1 MSGITDSMQLSIKLD
16 GKQAKKE
23 LKNITSDIKDQKKS
37 WDDLKTVMNDALNK
51 SKIVAFASTI
61 KDTTKFMLKASE
73 AQTEYIENLNLLDTA
88 YGNVNNSG
96 RNLIQTLSDAIG
108 LDPSSLT
115 KSLGVYK
122 QMSSALG
129 IASEASSLL
138 SENLLKLQLDISSL
152 YNLDF
157 ARAGEILQVTLSGNT
172 KSIRQLGGDITE
184 ATLSQTA
191 FNLGITKS
199 IEEMTRAEKT
209 ILIYLSLEQQLS
221 NANGD
226 LNKTIN
232 SVSNQSKILSEQW
245 NMLIRQL
252 GGLFIPLLKT
262 LLPILNAIL
271 MVLNTIMS
279 NILGILGIDATSIAD
294 EFGIATSSVLDFGD
308 SLAQTSK
315 QAKETMQSLRG
326 FDKLN
331 VVRSPNNSG
340 SLRGSGLAGGGISK
354 EMLATLKEYNMQLD
368 GSKNKAKQIADKV
381 RKLLG
386 FHKELNE
393 ETGQWEWKYGGI
405 GESLKNIYTNFKNL
419 NPKAK
424 IFVSL
429 MTILAGKV
437 LFNSIKNLIGLF
449 GKTKLVKNLM
459 DALTPTQLLVEQFI
473 LLKKFGKFNFG
484 NVASA
489 TNEWSNLL
497 TTTQKLQTVLLG
509 GVGIVAG
516 FKLAQTSAKNMAEE
530 GINATN
536 ILTTALSGLSG
547 VIGGGLAGAA
557 VGRTTGG
564 IIGMV
569 IGGITTIWSYI
580 DETDRILNTNMS
592 TIKEHSKEIDAMY
605 TNWQQSIENLNET
618 YATSTAEEEY
628 YKKLWDELQSITTE
642 NGKIQDGYETR
653 ANFIVSTL
661 SSALGIEINI
671 VDGVVQKYDEL
682 KQTIEQIIEKK
693 TAMIKL
699 SAIEEEAKIAIKNI
713 TKAREDESV
722 AYKNLTDAQKKF
734 NEKLKKQA
742 EMYGLNAEELVD
754 YIQGNETAYEV
765 SNRLGLVY
773 EHVRG
778 NLALMKF
785 AMRNQ
790 TDTLKTAQD
799 EYDKTRTAL
808 DGYNNTISDWEYLTQ
823 LASENNIEAMNSYFD
838 HERNLRD
845 KSLTE
850 QNTYWEDVKTTNS
863 RYLDDL
869 ERNRGKYDTI
879 TYNNLKKS
887 YQDQI
892 DLATTKMGELEF
904 LLETSSGNISDDI
917 IDKWGKMG
925 EESTD
930 EFISYFK
937 KLPTSVQ
944 TEVIDKM
951 REKGYK
957 ISDELQKGIEENDI
971 KIKIGVDTTVDTTKM
986 KTKIGNALKSS
997 FGGSGLFNLILGGG
1011 FRASGGFVD
1020 TGQMFIA
1027 RESGPE
1033 LVGRIGGRTAVANND
1048 QIVESISKGVAIAMM
1063 KTQKDTNVYIQ
1074 AKGDT
1079 QGLLNFIEF
1088 EKRKKDRQFG
1098 M

>member
-1 MSGITDSMQLSIKLD
+1 MNGITNFMQLFIKLD

-37 WDDLKTVMNDALNK
+37 WNDLKTVMYDTLNK
-51 SKIVAFASTI
+51 SKIVAFTSAI

-96 RNLIQTLSDAIG
+96 RNLIQTLSNAIG
-108 LDPSSLT
+108 LDTSSLT

-294 EFGIATSSVLDFGD
+294 EFGVATSSVLDFGD

-331 VVRSPNNSG
+331 VVRSPNDSG
-340 SLRGSGLAGGGISK
+340 SLRGNGLAGGGISK

-368 GSKNKAKQIADKV
+368 ETKNKAKQIADKI
-381 RKLLG
+381 RTWLG
-386 FHKELNE
+386 FSQSTNGEWKFSHVTLGTILTGLLSILGVVKLIQKFASVFSVIGGLFTGGKVVAGASKATGVFAGLAKVLGISTTGLAGVVAGLIALVAGIIYLNKTPVTKSFDELEGASEDTKERLKEIVPQFHEIDKTINELDWGDKIITSSDIQKTKTQLDTLSSSIKSKLEEQKNNTIDIMRETLINTYGEKGAQKMIDNISSYYDSQSKEVDTKTKRIQDIYKKASKEKRALTQSEADEVRAINKELHE
-393 ETGQWEWKYGGI
+393 DTI
-405 GESLKNIYTNFKNL
+405 KNL
-419 NPKAK
+419 SATEGEQNYLLFKMKENAK
-424 IFVSL
+424 NLTTEQASE
-429 MTILAGKV
+429 ILQ
-437 LFNSIKNLIGLF
+437 NSIK
-449 GKTKLVKNLM
+449 T
-459 DALTPTQLLVEQFI
+459 
-473 LLKKFGKFNFG
+473 
-484 NVASA
+484 
-489 TNEWSNLL
+489 
-497 TTTQKLQTVLLG
+497 
-509 GVGIVAG
+509 
-516 FKLAQTSAKNMAEE
+516 
-530 GINATN
+530 
-536 ILTTALSGLSG
+536 
-547 VIGGGLAGAA
+547 
-557 VGRTTGG
+557 R
-564 IIGMV
+564 
-569 IGGITTIWSYI
+569 
-580 DETDRILNTNMS
+580 DET
-592 TIKEHSKEIDAMY
+592 IK
-605 TNWQQSIENLNET
+605 
-618 YATSTAEEEY
+618 
-628 YKKLWDELQSITTE
+628 
-642 NGKIQDGYETR
+642 
-653 ANFIVSTL
+653 
-661 SSALGIEINI
+661 
-671 VDGVVQKYDEL
+671 
-682 KQTIEQIIEKK
+682 
-693 TAMIKL
+693 
-699 SAIEEEAKIAIKNI
+699 
-713 TKAREDESV
+713 
-722 AYKNLTDAQKKF
+722 
-734 NEKLKKQA
+734 
-742 EMYGLNAEELVD
+742 NAEEQFLQ
-754 YIQGNETAYEV
+754 I
-765 SNRLGLVY
+765 
-773 EHVRG
+773 
-778 NLALMKF
+778 KF
-785 AMRNQ
+785 N
-790 TDTLKTAQD
+790 TLKMKEVTNMTDEEYNEIIAQA
-799 EYDKTRTAL
+799 EKTR
-808 DGYNNTISDWEYLTQ
+808 DETIEAAKTQ
-823 LASENNIEAMNSYFD
+823 HQQVYDEFAAQNKDIANNID
-838 HERNLRD
+838 
-845 KSLTE
+845 
-850 QNTYWEDVKTTNS
+850 QNTGKIKTKWQKLCDGIVNAALWVKNKVKEYMGIVKKTMQEQYEGFETIFGFRKTKTTYS
-863 RYLDDL
+863 KPAKA
-869 ERNRGKYDTI
+869 E
-879 TYNNLKKS
+879 
-887 YQDQI
+887 
-892 DLATTKMGELEF
+892 
-904 LLETSSGNISDDI
+904 
-917 IDKWGKMG
+917 
-925 EESTD
+925 
-930 EFISYFK
+930 
-937 KLPTSVQ
+937 
-944 TEVIDKM
+944 
-951 REKGYK
+951 
-957 ISDELQKGIEENDI
+957 QKAE
-971 KIKIGVDTTVDTTKM
+971 
-986 KTKIGNALKSS
+986 
-997 FGGSGLFNLILGGG
+997 
-1011 FRASGGFVD
+1011 GGFVD

-1033 LVGRIGGRTAVANND
+1033 FVGRIGGRTAVANND

-1079 QGLLNFIEF
+1079 QGLLSFIEF